1 METPRP
7 MLHLTDIHRAYRIG
21 PVTTEILRGVDLA
34 VGAGDLMS
42 IMGPS
47 GSGKTTLMN
56 IVGLLDRP
64 TSGRY
69 VIDGRDVSKL
79 ADDALS
85 TLRNAHIGFVFQ
97 SFQLLPRLT
106 AVENVSLPLVYRG
119 TGRAEMR
126 RRAREVLERVGMSER
141 ADYRPDQLSGGQK
154 QRVAIARALVG
165 EPAVVL
171 AEAIRHLFVVR
182 KLRGNRDH
190 YHDPRNSFLND
201 VLDRGLGIPLTL
213 AVVLLEVGW
222 RLDLPMEGVNF
233 PGHFLVR
240 YSRQAVEFLIDP
252 FHGGKIRL
260 REEAQKILD
269 RQHGGIVRL
278 DEHHLNTASK
288 RDMIVRLLLNLK
300 GIYQRSGDHERALSV
315 VERILIVRPT
325 APSQIRDRGYLLAR
339 LGRPDEAVTQL
350 ETYLTFAPGARDVD
364 RVEALV
370 RELKTDGKPSGAQ

>member
-1 METPRP
+1 
-7 MLHLTDIHRAYRIG
+7 
-21 PVTTEILRGVDLA
+21 
-34 VGAGDLMS
+34 MS
-42 IMGPS
+42 APAWS
-47 GSGKTTLMN
+47 SRKE
-56 IVGLLDRP
+56 
-64 TSGRY
+64 
-69 VIDGRDVSKL
+69 
-79 ADDALS
+79 
-85 TLRNAHIGFVFQ
+85 F
-97 SFQLLPRLT
+97 
-106 AVENVSLPLVYRG
+106 
-119 TGRAEMR
+119 
-126 RRAREVLERVGMSER
+126 AREVERPEEEL
-141 ADYRPDQLSGGQK
+141 DL
-154 QRVAIARALVG
+154 ARAALLVAREEYPQLPVDRYIMRLDVLAEETRDRLG
-165 EPAVVL
+165 SESAPAVVL

-240 YSRQAVEFLIDP
+240 YSREAVEFLIDP

-339 LGRPDEAVTQL
+339 LGRPEEAVTQL